1 MRGALKPLSS
11 LILRNFRSN
20 SLAVKPS
27 LFIQRV
33 ERGDRIRSFGSKRR
47 SLSSSAAASPE
58 VAETLLE
65 YERDQLYDDEKVFS
79 YKVHTSDL
87 NRFSEARS
95 CSWHWRA
102 AKVQGRIVEIY
113 GREASGKTTLALHIV
128 KEAQKLGGC
137 CAYLDVE
144 NALNGSFADGMGIN
158 TKDLLVVHPNS
169 AENSLS
175 ILDTLVNSG
184 SVDVIIVDSVA
195 ALVPQCEL
203 DGLIDIYSHDAQSRL
218 MNQALRKIH
227 LSLSRSQT
235 LVIFVNQI
243 RTRSAVDTSQRNE
256 VTCGG
261 NALKFYSA
269 IRMRITRRN
278 LLHTEDKI
286 TGVGIS
292 VQVMKNK
299 LSRSMKTADLDIEFG
314 RGLRHEAEVLEMASK
329 HGIAM
334 REGDG
339 YWINGN
345 FFENQ
350 IKAEVYLK
358 EKIEVADEL
367 VAALRSQLF
376 EMVPEDE

>member
-102 AKVQGRIVEIY
+102 AK
-113 GREASGKTTLALHIV
+113 
-128 KEAQKLGGC
+128 GC

>member
-65 YERDQLYDDEKVFS
+65 YERDQLYDDEKVIEKEETLRLALSQLAGDFDRES
-79 YKVHTSDL
+79 RLSLH
-87 NRFSEARS
+87 RFSRTRYTPVISTGSLKLDLALGIGGLP
-95 CSWHWRA
+95 
-102 AKVQGRIVEIY
+102 KGRIVEIY

-278 LLHTEDKI
+278 LLHTEDK
-286 TGVGIS
+286 GPS
-292 VQVMKNK
+292 
-299 LSRSMKTADLDIEFG
+299 S
-314 RGLRHEAEVLEMASK
+314 
-329 HGIAM
+329 
-334 REGDG
+334 
-339 YWINGN
+339 
-345 FFENQ
+345 
-350 IKAEVYLK
+350 
-358 EKIEVADEL
+358 
-367 VAALRSQLF
+367 
-376 EMVPEDE
+376 